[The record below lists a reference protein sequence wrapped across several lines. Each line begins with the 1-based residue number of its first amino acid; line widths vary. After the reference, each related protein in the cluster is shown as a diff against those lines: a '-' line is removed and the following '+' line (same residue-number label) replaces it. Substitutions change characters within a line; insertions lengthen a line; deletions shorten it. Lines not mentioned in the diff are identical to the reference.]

1 MILKPTMTI
10 LGGDTRQISLAAR
23 LAAWGLPVRAYGL
36 PQEKLPPDVSFFSDW
51 REAVC
56 GTDAVILP
64 LPVSPDGVRISL
76 PLAPQDECIRID
88 RLFSIVPQNALLMG
102 GRFSPAVKAMAEE
115 KGLLLFDYFKSEE
128 LQQKNAL
135 PTAEGA
141 VSILMREIP
150 RTVSGLSVGVTGF
163 GRVARAL
170 IKLLLAMDAKVTVA
184 ARKYSDIKAAA
195 ALGCDTVHLVNGS
208 SLSLLCRKTDVIFNT
223 VPHWIFSADILAA
236 MPKQSLIIDLASAP
250 GGVDAAAATAHGI
263 RVIWALSL
271 PGKYAPVTA
280 GEIIADTL
288 LSYMREEGRL

>member
-1 MILKPTMTI
+1 MILKQTIAI

-23 LAAWGLPVRAYGL
+23 LAENGLQMHSYGL
-36 PQEKLPPDVSFFSDW
+36 PSEQLLPTVRAFSDW

-56 GTDAVILP
+56 GADAVILP

-76 PLAPQDECIRID
+76 PLAPTAECVRIEE
-88 RLFSIVPQNALLMG
+88 LFSLLPQHALLAG
-102 GRFSPAVKAMAEE
+102 GRFSPAVRALAEE
-115 KGLLLFDYFKSEE
+115 KGIYLFDYFKSEE

-141 VSILMREIP
+141 VSILMRESP

-170 IKLLLAMDAKVTVA
+170 VKLLLAMDARVTVA
-184 ARKYSDIKAAA
+184 ARKQADIENAS
-195 ALGCDTVHLVNGS
+195 ALGCDTVHLVNGR
-208 SLSLLCRKTDVIFNT
+208 SLAALSQKSNVIFNT
-223 VPHWIFSADILAA
+223 VPHWIFSADILAD
-236 MPKQSLIIDLASAP
+236 MPKDSLIIDLASAP
-250 GGVDAAAATAHGI
+250 GGVDAAAATAYGI

-271 PGKYAPVTA
+271 PGKYAPATA

-288 LSYMREEGRL
+288 LAYMQKEGIL